1 VERGLMRA
9 GLTLPQGCDREY
21 LGVDAATAWR
31 RTIEVAQRAE
41 EAGFDSLW
49 AYDHFQVDPPPEEA
63 IVFDPL
69 IELAA
74 LAMATSRATLG
85 TLVAAAAYRNAAMT
99 AKMFSTIDVVSGGRA
114 VLGIGAGWKED
125 EWLAYGYGFPPAA
138 TRLAILRDHLE
149 IITRMLGPGRAT
161 YSGEH
166 AHVVD
171 AIHEPKGLQQPR
183 IPVMVGGNGPDVT
196 WRLAA
201 RFADALNLDAL
212 APAAVAEA
220 LPVIAARCDEIGRD
234 PSTLPVSVHLWGEAM
249 DVGRG
254 TARQRRLQ
262 EYADLGVERVIVQGF
277 AGVTEPD
284 ALESL
289 IDDCGAAGLLGT

>member
-1 VERGLMRA
+1 MRA
-9 GLTLPQGCDREY
+9 GVTLPQGCDREY
-21 LGVDAATAWR
+21 LGVETETAWR
-31 RTIEVAQRAE
+31 RTVEVAQRAE

-114 VLGIGAGWKED
+114 VLGIGAGWKRD

-138 TRLAILRDHLE
+138 RRLAILRDHLE
-149 IITRMLGPGRAT
+149 IITRMLAPGRAT
-161 YSGEH
+161 YAGEH
-166 AHVVD
+166 AHVID

-183 IPVMVGGNGPDVT
+183 IPVMVGGNGPEVT

-201 RFADALNLDAL
+201 RFGDSLNLDAL
-212 APAAVAEA
+212 APSAVEKA

-234 PSTLPVSVHLWGEAM
+234 PSTLPVSVHLWGAAM
-249 DVGRG
+249 DVGPG
-254 TARQRRLQ
+254 PARQRRLQ
-262 EYADLGVERVIVQGF
+262 QYAELGVERVIVQGF
-277 AGVTEPD
+277 AAVTDPD

-289 IDDCGAAGLLGT
+289 IDDCGAVGLLSA

>member
-1 VERGLMRA
+1 MRA
-9 GLTLPQGCDREY
+9 GVTLPQGCDREY
-21 LGVDAATAWR
+21 LGVEAETAWR
-31 RTIEVAQRAE
+31 RTVEVAQRAE

-114 VLGIGAGWKED
+114 VLGIGAGWKQD

-138 TRLAILRDHLE
+138 RRLAILRDHLE
-149 IITRMLGPGRAT
+149 IITRMLAPGRAT
-161 YSGEH
+161 YAGEH
-166 AHVVD
+166 AHVID

-183 IPVMVGGNGPDVT
+183 IPVMIGGNGPEVT

-201 RFADALNLDAL
+201 RFGDSLNLDAL
-212 APAAVAEA
+212 APAAVERA

-234 PSTLPVSVHLWGEAM
+234 PSTLPVSVHLWGAAM
-249 DVGRG
+249 NVGPG
-254 TARQRRLQ
+254 PERQRRLQ
-262 EYADLGVERVIVQGF
+262 QYAELGVERVIVQGF
-277 AGVTEPD
+277 AAVTDPD

-289 IDDCGAAGLLGT
+289 IDDCGAVGLLSA